1 MKAIEAVGILL
12 IIIASI
18 AMESSCMIPYISLQG
33 PYKIPIRNN
42 TLVNIKKN
50 GTYYILN
57 GNSATSLLNITKGS
71 IYIEYFLQRNFL
83 LLITRRE
90 GVSFQI
96 LNISLHNFT
105 ETMLASL
112 AFRTN
117 LSRLCL
123 QNVFIGKYSGYN
135 IPGINESVKVLS
147 GNRSSVVVI
156 DMPKVLKN
164 IVSFN
169 QNSWATFEF
178 SGENGSFIAVTFG
191 VINNTSPSNR
201 SPFSNN
207 IIVLNKGTK
216 SQGNGFHIIYYILF
230 ALLLAIVPTM
240 LVMRNVNRRSH

>member
-1 MKAIEAVGILL
+1 MKAIEMEAVGILL
-12 IIIASI
+12 VIAVSMI
-18 AMESSCMIPYISLQG
+18 MGLSYTIPYISLQG
-33 PYKIPIRNN
+33 SYEIPIRNN
-42 TLVNIKKN
+42 TLINIKRN

-57 GNSATSLLNITKGS
+57 GNFATSVLNITKGS
-71 IYIEYFLQRNFL
+71 IYVEYFLQKDFL
-83 LLITRRE
+83 LLIMYRE

-96 LNISLHNFT
+96 LNFSLRNFT

-117 LSRLCL
+117 LSGLRL

-147 GNRSSVVVI
+147 ENKSSVVVI

-169 QNSWATFEF
+169 QNSWTTFEF

-191 VINNTSPSNR
+191 VISNVSLSNR
-201 SPFSNN
+201 GLPNNN
-207 IIVLNKGTK
+207 IIVLSKGTNF
-216 SQGNGFHIIYYILF
+216 QGNEFHIIYYILF

-240 LVMRNVNRRSH
+240 LV